1 MTRATE
7 AYTVGAIAIATYFV
21 LYFGIIPLP
30 ETVQDKVIPV
40 LPWWALITFGCYCL
54 SNIGSA
60 MYTFRDCPE
69 AYQELMSEISQ
80 AKADL
85 QSKGMQLN

>member
-7 AYTVGAIAIATYFV
+7 AYTVGAILIATYIV
-21 LYFGIIPLP
+21 LYLGLIPLP
-30 ETVQDKVIPV
+30 ETVQEKIIPV
-40 LPWWALITFGCYCL
+40 LPWWGLVTFGSYCL

-69 AYQELMSEISQ
+69 AYHELMGEITQ
-80 AKADL
+80 AKSEL
-85 QSKGMQLN
+85 RSKGMQL

>member
-7 AYTVGAIAIATYFV
+7 AYTFGAILIATYMV
-21 LYFGIIPLP
+21 LYLGIIPLP
-30 ETVQDKVIPV
+30 ETVQEKVIPV
-40 LPWWALITFGCYCL
+40 LPWWALVAFGSYCL

-69 AYQELMSEISQ
+69 AYTELMGEITQ
-80 AKADL
+80 AKSEL
-85 QSKGMQLN
+85 RSKGMQL